1 MTNAR
6 LHPWKSGFWA
16 VIMLFGVAH
25 LEARELA
32 QSFDMVITNGR
43 IIDGTGSPW
52 YMGDIG
58 IRSGKIAAIGNLSA
72 ARRARTIDARR
83 MVVAPGFID
92 MLGQSEYTIL
102 VDPRLPSKIFQ
113 GITTEITGEG
123 ESIAPLND
131 AILRADQE
139 QYDHYHIQVD
149 WRTFR
154 EYFSRLEK
162 QRIGINL
169 ASYVGATR
177 VRRMV
182 LGDNDVQPTPAQLE
196 DMKEFVSQAMR
207 DGAVG
212 VSTSLEYAPAPYAKT
227 EELIALAGEASK
239 FGGIYATHMRNEGTG
254 ILAAIDEA
262 LRIGREA
269 HIPVEIWHLKVG
281 GKPSWGRMPE
291 VVAKINAARAQG
303 LDVTADT
310 YAYTAW
316 FNDFSAF
323 IPAWAHDGGNA
334 KLLER
339 LKDRRTR
346 DRIRQDMLTPSDQW
360 DNEWQEIPGPEAVL
374 IGVVHTPQLLPL
386 QGKTLAE
393 IARIGNKDPMDALFD
408 LLIEDHAL
416 TSVAVFGM
424 SEPDV
429 ALALQQPWVSVDN
442 DSSGTAPDGILG
454 QEHPH
459 PRAYGTF
466 PRILHKYVRE
476 ERKLTLEDAVRKF
489 SALPAQRMRLTD
501 RGVLKAG
508 LWADLVIFDPA
519 KVHDV
524 ATFDNPN
531 QLSEGMEYVLVNG
544 VPVIDHSEMTGHGRT
559 LGRFSEVSHRP
570 ERGNP
575 RLQPPR
581 HQALLR
587 SRPPGLRARPARY
600 QEQGITRAGRFRRAA
615 LR

>member
-1 MTNAR
+1 MTNGK
-6 LHPWKSGFWA
+6 LHRWKSVFLSA
-16 VIMLFGVAH
+16 VLLIGVAP
-25 LEARELA
+25 LGAREPAL
-32 QSFDMVITNGR
+32 SFDIVITNGR

-52 YMGDIG
+52 YSGDIG
-58 IRSGKIAAIGNLSA
+58 IRDGKISSIGNLSDA
-72 ARRARTIDARR
+72 PRARTIDAGG

-102 VDPRLPSKIFQ
+102 VDPRLPSKVYQ

-139 QYDHYHIQVD
+139 QYDHYHIRAD

-162 QRIGINL
+162 QRIGVNI

-196 DMKEFVSQAMR
+196 KMKEFVRQAMR

-227 EELIALAGEASK
+227 GELIALAGEASQ

-254 ILAAIDEA
+254 ILPALDEA

-303 LDVTADT
+303 LDVSANT

-334 KLLER
+334 KLIER
-339 LKDRRTR
+339 LKDPAMRK
-346 DRIRQDMLTPSDQW
+346 RIRKDMLAPSDQW

-374 IGVVHTPQLLPL
+374 IGVVHNSQLLPL

-393 IARIGNKDPMDALFD
+393 IAKIANKDPMDALFD

-442 DSSGTAPDGILG
+442 DSSGTSPEGILG

-466 PRILHKYVRE
+466 PRILRKYVRE
-476 ERKLTLEDAVRKF
+476 EHMLTLEDAIRKF
-489 SALPAQRMRLTD
+489 SALPAQRMRLGD
-501 RGVLKAG
+501 RGVLKVG
-508 LWADLVIFDPA
+508 LCADIVIFDPET
-519 KVHDV
+519 VHDV
-524 ATFDNPN
+524 ATFENPN
-531 QLSEGMEYVLVNG
+531 QLSQGMEYVLVNG
-544 VPVIDHSEMTGHGRT
+544 VPVIERSNMTGALPGKV
-559 LGRFSEVSHRP
+559 L
-570 ERGNP
+570 RG
-575 RLQPPR
+575 
-581 HQALLR
+581 
-587 SRPPGLRARPARY
+587 PGYIP
-600 QEQGITRAGRFRRAA
+600 
-615 LR
+615 